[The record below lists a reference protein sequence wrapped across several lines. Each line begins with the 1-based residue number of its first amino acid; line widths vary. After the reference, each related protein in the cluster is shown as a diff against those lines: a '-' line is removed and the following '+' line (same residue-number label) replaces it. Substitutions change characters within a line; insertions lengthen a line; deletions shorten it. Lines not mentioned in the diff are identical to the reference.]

1 MTRPTNDPV
10 TEQAKRLAER
20 LRKREALKD
29 MESIL
34 QTLAVGERDLVAFS
48 AIGSDSDGEH
58 SAQSNYRSNHDTSE
72 SPEDNGSENISMLEP
87 ETTKPASQVNETG
100 LDEQVPTPP
109 HNQVETQE
117 EQAPLP
123 PPESSKKQ
131 EEWVLT
137 PSPANPI
144 DNETMTYQY
153 SKYWDDPDAEAHIYA
168 FLQTWEVNHVSQRL
182 NEAEAERS
190 KIAEFGMT
198 LEGQAT
204 QWPSKHLPGSI
215 DTFEELKTRCLRFFH
230 RQVDQ
235 REIVGQFYTTRQD
248 PIETIQQFVIRFQKM
263 HSQFTRAPPEEEAK
277 AVFLAALREPLRTMC
292 AVIDFQTSTV
302 D

>member
-1 MTRPTNDPV
+1 MSNKLRALCIGVCVWLGHCSCVAPPSARLFLGSRPP
-10 TEQAKRLAER
+10 QSRLN
-20 LRKREALKD
+20 L
-29 MESIL
+29 S
-34 QTLAVGERDLVAFS
+34 
-48 AIGSDSDGEH
+48 
-58 SAQSNYRSNHDTSE
+58 
-72 SPEDNGSENISMLEP
+72 
-87 ETTKPASQVNETG
+87 PASGT
-100 LDEQVPTPP
+100 TRR
-109 HNQVETQE
+109 
-117 EQAPLP
+117 
-123 PPESSKKQ
+123 
-131 EEWVLT
+131 
-137 PSPANPI
+137 
-144 DNETMTYQY
+144 
-153 SKYWDDPDAEAHIYA
+153 DDPDAKAHIYA
-168 FLQTWEVNHVSQRL
+168 FLQTWEANHVSQRL

-248 PIETIQQFVIRFQKM
+248 PIETIQQFVIRFQEM
-263 HSQFTRAPPEEEAK
+263 HSQLTRAPPEEEAK